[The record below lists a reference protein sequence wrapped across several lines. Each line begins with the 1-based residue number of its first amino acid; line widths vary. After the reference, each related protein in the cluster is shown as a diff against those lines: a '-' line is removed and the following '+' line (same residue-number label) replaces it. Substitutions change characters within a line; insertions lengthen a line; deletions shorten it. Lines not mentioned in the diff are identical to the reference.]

1 MPNKVIISNKIETK
15 SNEAKTSFLSK
26 IAKLTNNKVKNT
38 IIKTFSILSVLALL
52 LISFSFLT
60 NINITSIAANV
71 EQFATFTRV
80 DVNNISFVFPD
91 GTTGKIKY
99 NPPALCLGVLDNGF
113 VETAT
118 ANTSQPSLFTPVSTP
133 NPYVAYSIDRSN
145 LCAEDTQLGTMVW
158 TFDQPIT
165 NPKIHIEDMDYS
177 QWVLAGAPPMTKL
190 SGNSDLTISPT
201 IINQFPVTSGPE
213 VFGCV
218 TPTGCGS
225 VLLNGT
231 TSGFTANIFEKR
243 QPGLKLFSD
252 LMYFQFSKT
261 VNVDT
266 DLRATKSVSPT
277 GSVKPGD
284 ILTYTV
290 DVSNLGDYKSTNTIF
305 KDLIPAGTTY
315 VPSSTTHNGTA
326 VPDVGGVM
334 PFVAGKTIN
343 SPGQPNGVVQKGS
356 NAVLTFKV
364 KVDANA
370 SAPISNQGT
379 VTSNEV
385 IVPVK
390 TDSTAL
396 PGTTDPTISEV
407 IAPKTDLSVT
417 KTVDKATTAILNDTL
432 TYDVVFK
439 NNGPDNSAGAII
451 KDVLP
456 AGTTTQTIVSC
467 TAAGGA
473 TCPALALTVAQL
485 QAGFTV
491 NSLPNGGSLNYK
503 ISVKAPTKGI
513 VNNIASIMPV
523 IASQDTNLANNSA
536 NAETKV
542 NCTVAGA
549 PDLNCDGQTDD
560 TDLKATKTANKP
572 FYGQGETVTYTV
584 VYENKD
590 TKPNGYPTIQDAFP
604 AELDAGTIVS
614 CTTPFLS
621 AYACPNPAITLAQL
635 KAGYQLPFILPAGAK
650 LTYTISGV
658 TKTSGEFTNTA
669 TMTPY
674 PGVVDKAPADN
685 TSSVTS
691 KVPVADLK
699 VTKTVDKDEVVFGE
713 SVNYTVTYSNAGPD
727 AAPNALLKDAFPAG
741 ATALSI
747 ISCTPSGA
755 PSCPSGN
762 DFANGVVAPLMPAG
776 SSYTYVF
783 KATLPTINTVYKN
796 TASIVPGTS
805 LDPDSAN
812 NTASAT
818 TKTKPKAGLD
828 CDYAYGTTFR
838 PPTNGDTSFQ
848 ITRFDPT
855 GNTFTTLPYVIPG
868 QTTGATISP
877 DGKKLLY
884 FNTLNGANKFTIYD
898 FTTGVTTVG
907 SSNPSGVDP
916 LTINRIGFNP
926 IDGFGYA
933 YLGGSN
939 QNGGSTGAPTL
950 VKIDPDTATI
960 LSATQLTNA
969 PGSTVPVASM
979 IGGDIVFGYD
989 GTAYT
994 LDNTGKFFSINT
1006 ATNQAKY
1013 LFNIPGVS
1021 SAAGIAFQ
1029 ADGKIIGWDAIS
1041 NNTYSIDLSN
1051 NSITTIPSN
1060 TTHADAFHCVYPI
1073 LDPELKSE
1081 KSSTPAGPLKA
1092 GDIITYTIKTGVT
1105 GTIFSDNTVLKDAI
1119 PAGTSYITGTTKLN
1133 GAARADVGG
1142 AMPYVAG
1149 ALINSP
1155 GLPAGTIYSGAGREA
1170 IVTFQVR
1177 VNTPIPAGLTDIVNQ
1192 GTVTSNKSLKTTL
1205 TDDVAL
1211 PGATDPNKT
1220 PLLIPIDSD
1229 KDGITDNIDLDDD
1242 NDGILDTTECS
1253 DTNLVANGDFSG
1265 GKTGWTSGFT
1275 SGAATGPMIFNPGDL
1290 VNFVDNAGNLY
1301 PNGTIMYN
1309 NTPINMIA
1317 GQEYKYSIDLNLVP
1331 GNTTRTT
1338 QFAIVLLDAA
1348 GNIVQTLETY
1358 KSRAAGTGNILVT
1371 QTSPTTFAKSLISDV
1386 NGSYRIGMTWLGGGI
1401 GASDDVRIDN
1411 IILST
1416 SNCDTDRD
1424 GIPNALDLDSDGD
1437 GCPDAIEGGANF
1449 VNTDIV
1455 DSTML
1460 GGNTGTKYNGIVST
1474 PVIKNLGNKIGS
1486 TPTTIGVPVIAGTGQ
1501 TIGSALDKNVRDPAC
1516 IACDL
1521 EITKT
1526 VSNANPKVGDTIT
1539 YTVSV
1544 KNNGPDAATT
1554 STVTDVLPAG
1564 LTFVSATPTPTTST
1578 TPTYTWNLGNIP
1590 SGSTQTITYQAK
1602 VVATGTLENKASV
1615 TTPITDTNLANNNAK
1630 TPVVATP
1637 ADAPKLELIKNSTFV
1652 DTNND
1657 SAAQVGEKIN
1667 YTFNVKNAGNTILT
1681 ALTITDT
1688 KCSPVLGG
1696 PIATLAIGATDTT
1709 TFTCSYTLTAADIA
1723 LGKVDNSAT
1732 VTGKDPT
1739 GKDVVDTSD
1748 STDPAK
1754 PGLDDPTVTLLPAK
1768 AVDDTATTGVNTPV
1782 TYSPLAN
1789 DSVPTG
1795 STITKIN
1802 GITPVIGTPIIVPN
1816 GTATLNTDGSVTFT
1830 PNNGFVGTSTF
1841 PYEVTTPEGVKVTA
1855 NDTITVTGAA
1865 SLELTKTSTLVDT
1878 NGNGYTDLGDK
1889 LKYVF
1894 SVKNTGPLALSNILI
1909 TDNKCS
1915 PITNSPIVALPVG
1928 AVNATPTCDYTITA
1942 ADIAAGK
1949 VENTAT
1955 AQGSDPSGKTVSD
1968 VSDDGNNPA
1977 TTGTDNPTI
1986 SLLIP
1991 KAIDDIKTTALN
2003 TPVTYNPLTND
2014 TVPTGSTITL
2024 INGVTPVV
2032 GTPILVTGGTVTLNP
2047 DGTVTVTPNPGFV
2060 GDIKFPYEVTTP
2072 AGVKVTANDTVTV
2085 TGEGKLEL
2093 IKVGTFVDANANS
2106 AAEAGETIKYTFTVK
2121 NAGALALTNVKVTDS
2136 KCTVLGGPIASL
2148 AVGATDTTTFTCSY
2162 ELTAADITAG
2172 KVENTATATGT
2183 DPLGKVVTDT
2193 SDSTDP
2199 AKPGLD
2205 DPTVT
2210 PLPIKAVDDIKT
2222 TPVNTP
2228 ITYDPKTNDSIPA
2241 GSTIT
2246 SINGVTPT
2254 VGTPITVPN
2263 GTVTLN
2269 TDGTVTVTPNPGFVG
2284 DIKFPY
2290 VVTTPDGRT
2299 TTANDTVTV
2308 TGDGKLEL
2316 IKASTF
2322 VDTNN
2327 NGNAE
2332 VGETIKYTFTVK
2344 NAGALTLTNV
2354 KVTDNKCTVVGGP
2367 IATLAAGA
2375 TDTTTFTCSY
2385 VLTAS
2390 DITAGKVENTATVT
2404 GTDPLGKTV
2413 TDTSDSTDPAKPG
2426 LDDPTVTPLPLL
2438 GKMELIKASTFVD
2451 TNNDGAAQVGET
2463 LKYTFTVKN
2472 TGPVALTNVKV
2483 TDSKCTVVGGPI
2495 ATLAVGAT
2503 DTTTFTCSYALTAAD
2518 ITAGKVENTAV
2529 VTGTDPTGKP
2539 VTDNSDSTDPAK
2551 PGLDDPTVSL
2561 LPIKA
2566 VDDIKTTPV
2575 NTPVTYDPKTNDSIP
2590 AGSTITSINGVTP
2603 TVGTPIPVT
2612 NGTVTLN
2619 TDGTVTVTP
2628 NPGFVGDIKFP
2639 YVVTT
2644 PDGRTTTANDTVTVT
2659 GDGKLELIKVGT
2671 FVDANANSAAE
2682 VGETINYTFT
2692 VKNAGALTLTN
2703 VKVTDSKC
2711 TVLGGPIATLAV
2723 GATDTTTFTCSYVLT
2738 AADITAGKVENT
2750 ATVTG
2755 TDPTGKVVTD
2765 TSDSTDPAKPGL
2777 DDPTVTPLPAIT
2789 PVAVDD
2795 IKTTPVNTPVTYNP
2809 LENDKVPAGSTIT
2822 KINGITP
2829 VVGTPIIVPGGTVT
2843 LNPDGTVTV
2852 TPNPGFVGDIKF
2864 PYEVTTPTGVKV
2876 TANDTVTITGEGKL
2890 ELIKVSTF
2898 VDTNNDGAAQVGETL
2913 KYTFTVKNAGALAL
2927 TNVKVTDSKCTVLGG
2942 PIATL
2947 AVGATDT
2954 TTFTCSYTL
2963 TAADITAGKVENTA
2977 VVTGTDPTGKVVT
2990 DTSDSTDPTKP
3001 GLDDPTIS
3009 PLPIK
3014 AVDDIKTTPVNTPV
3028 TYDPKTNDSIP
3039 AGSTITS
3046 INGVTPTVGTP
3057 IPVTNGTVTLNTD
3070 GTVTVTPNPGF
3081 VGDIKFPYVVTTP
3094 DGRTTTAN
3102 DTVTVTGDG
3111 KLELIKASTF
3121 VDANAN
3127 SAAEV
3132 GETINYTFT
3141 VKNAGALA
3149 LTNVKVTD
3157 SKCTVLGSPIAT
3169 LAVGATDTTT
3179 FTCSYTL
3186 TAADITAGKVE
3197 NTAVVTGTDPTGKV
3211 VTDTSDSTDPAKP
3224 GLDDPTVTPLPAITP
3239 IAVDDIKT
3247 TPVNTPVTYSPTA
3260 NDTVPTGSTIT
3271 KINGVTPVVG
3281 TPILV
3286 TGGTVTLNPDGT
3298 VTVTPNPGFVGDI
3311 KFPYEVTTPAG
3322 VKVNANDTVTVTG
3335 EGKLELI
3342 KVGTFV
3348 DTDSNGYSNVGDKI
3362 NYTFT
3367 VKNAGALALTNV
3379 KVTDSKCTVLGGP
3392 IATLAVAAT
3401 DTTTFTCSYTLTAAD
3416 ITLGKVENT
3425 AVVTG
3430 TDPTGK
3436 VVTDTSDSTDPTK
3449 QGLDDPTVTP
3459 LTPQP
3464 LVGKL
3469 EVIKAGSFVDTDTN
3483 GYASIGDKI
3492 NYTFT
3497 IKNTGTAPLTNV
3509 TLTDNKCTVVGG
3521 PIATLAVGATDTTT
3535 FTCSYTLTAT
3545 DIAAGKVE
3553 NTATAT
3559 GTDPT
3564 GKVVTDTSDSTDP
3577 TKPGLDDPTI
3587 VPLPI
3592 KAIDDSK
3599 TTTINTPVTYSPLAN
3614 DIVPQGSSITKI
3626 NGITAVAGTPIV
3638 VTGGTVT
3645 LNNDGTVTVTPNT
3658 GFTGNIVFPYEVT
3671 SIDGQKTTATD
3682 TVTIPPVVIP
3692 ANPML
3697 ELDKSSIL
3705 FDTNGNGYSDVGDTI
3720 NYSFV
3725 VKNTG
3730 NVVLSN
3736 VNITDNKCSPIV
3748 GGPVATMQA
3757 GAVDSTT
3764 FKCTYTLTAAD
3775 ITASKVDNQATA
3787 TATDPSGNV
3796 ITAVSNDPK
3805 TTTPKDPTTT
3815 ELTPKPEPLPV
3826 LIDDNKVTTFNTPI
3840 TYNPTINDTIPA
3852 GSKITAINGVPL
3864 IVGTQVKVLNGT
3876 VVLNSDGTL
3885 TVTPDFGF
3893 VGDIKFPYEVTTP
3906 SGTKATANDTVTV
3919 NGVGKVEIDK
3929 AATYVDT
3936 NADGKLSLGETVK
3949 YVFTIKNTG
3958 TTTLTNVIVTD
3969 TLPGIV
3975 ISGMPISSMA
3985 PGTTNATAYTAT
3997 YVVTQADVDREMVV
4011 NQATVSGK
4019 DPSGNV
4025 VKDLSNDPSTILGND
4040 PTTLFIPKPVV
4051 ITPPPVCPACPTAP
4065 TCSTCSSPCAG
4076 NAGCNS
4082 GCGTGCCHPFSM
4094 ISNVTNTN
4102 NVTITGGTGPMFAP
4116 VYNYNNVFNSNVN
4129 FTQGPVIFDFSPVT
4143 NNYYSPQS

>member
-1 MPNKVIISNKIETK
+1 MPNQVIISNKIETK
-15 SNEAKTSFLSK
+15 SNVVKTSFFNK

-52 LISFSFLT
+52 LISFTFLT
-60 NINITSIAANV
+60 NINITSNAATV
-71 EQFATFTRV
+71 EQFATFTRI
-80 DVNNISFVFPD
+80 DADNLSFTFPD
-91 GTTGKIKY
+91 GTSGTAKY
-99 NPPALCLGVLDNGF
+99 TRPATCQGIYNNAF
-113 VETAT
+113 VNVISTAL
-118 ANTSQPSLFTPVSTP
+118 NQPTLFTPDSTV
-133 NPYVAYSIDRSN
+133 NSTVKFELDRSN
-145 LCAEDTQLGTMVW
+145 LCDPSASMGNIQW
-158 TFDQPIT
+158 TFSSPAV
-165 NPKIHIEDMDYS
+165 NPSFHIQGMDFTK
-177 QWVLAGAPPMTKL
+177 WVFVGAPPVTAL
-190 SGNSDLTISPT
+190 SGNTLFETNSTTINPITPGAVADAPGCANPACGTAQLT
-201 IINQFPVTSGPE
+201 
-213 VFGCV
+213 
-218 TPTGCGS
+218 
-225 VLLNGT
+225 GT
-231 TSGFTANIFEKR
+231 TSGFTTNLFEDR
-243 QPGLKLFSD
+243 PSSLLLFSD
-252 LMYFQFSKT
+252 ILTFQLSKQ
-261 VNVDT
+261 VEVDT
-266 DLRATKSVSPT
+266 KLNAVKTVSPT
-277 GSVKPGD
+277 GDVKPGD
-284 ILTYTV
+284 ILTYTI
-290 DVSNLGDYKSTNTIF
+290 DISNLGNYKSSNTIF
-305 KDLIPAGTTY
+305 TDLIPAGTTY
-315 VPSSTTHNGTA
+315 VANTTKLNGTA
-326 VPDVGGVM
+326 VADAAGIM
-334 PFVAGKTIN
+334 PYVAGKTVN
-343 SPGQPNGVVQKGS
+343 SPGQAAGTVIKGS
-356 NAVLTFKV
+356 NAVVTFQV

-379 VTSNEV
+379 VSSTEATT
-385 IVPVK
+385 PVK
-390 TDSTAL
+390 TDSPTL
-396 PGTTDPTISEV
+396 PGTTDPTVSNV
-407 IAPKTDLSVT
+407 IVPKTDLSVT
-417 KTVDKATTAILNDTL
+417 KTVDKTTTAVLTDTL
-432 TYDVVFK
+432 TYDIVFK
-439 NNGPDNSAGAII
+439 NNGPDNSAGTII
-451 KDVLP
+451 KDTLP
-456 AGTTTQTIVSC
+456 VSATSPAIVSC

-473 TCPALALTVAQL
+473 VCPSPAITVAQL
-485 QAGFTV
+485 QAGYTL
-491 NSLPNGGSLNYK
+491 NSFPNGGSLAYK
-503 ISVKAPTKGI
+503 VTVKAATKGI
-513 VNNIASIMPV
+513 YNNTATINPV
-523 IASQDTNLANNSA
+523 IATQDTNTANNSA
-536 NAETKV
+536 SAETKV
-542 NCTVAGA
+542 GCGAGV
-549 PDLNCDGQTDD
+549 DVNCDGQPDD
-560 TDLKATKTANKP
+560 TDLKVTKTANKP
-572 FYGQGETVTYTV
+572 FYTQGETVTYTV
-584 VYENKD
+584 IYENKD
-590 TKPNGYPTIQDAFP
+590 TKPTGFPTIQDSFP

-614 CTTPFLS
+614 CSVPLFST
-621 AYACPNPAITLAQL
+621 YACPSPAITLAQL
-635 KAGYQLPFILPAGAK
+635 KAGYQLQTILPAGAK
-650 LTYTISGV
+650 LTYTITGV
-658 TKTSGEFTNTA
+658 TKSAGEFTNTA

-674 PGVVDKAPADN
+674 PGVTEKVPADN

-699 VTKTVDKDEVVFGE
+699 VVKTSDMDEVEYGGKVT
-713 SVNYTVTYSNAGPD
+713 YTIVYSNAGPD
-727 AAPNALLKDAFPAG
+727 TAPNPLLTDILPAG
-741 ATALSI
+741 ATGTTVV
-747 ISCTPSGA
+747 SCTPSAGITCPA
-755 PSCPSGN
+755 STNLVAGVTVPSMPS
-762 DFANGVVAPLMPAG
+762 
-776 SSYTYVF
+776 
-783 KATLPTINTVYKN
+783 
-796 TASIVPGTS
+796 GTS
-805 LDPDSAN
+805 LTYVVTSILPALGTTYTNTAKIASTSSIDPDTINNISAVS
-812 NTASAT
+812 TA
-818 TKTKPKAGLD
+818 TKPKPGLD
-828 CDYAYGTTFR
+828 CNFAYGTTYV
-838 PPTNGDTSFQ
+838 PSANGATTFQ
-848 ITRFDPT
+848 LTKFDPAT
-855 GNTFTTLPYVIPG
+855 NSFTTLPYVLPG

-877 DGKKLLY
+877 DGKKILY
-884 FNTLNGANKFTIYD
+884 FNTLGGANKFTVYD
-898 FTTGVTTVG
+898 VTTNTTTVG
-907 SSNPSGVDP
+907 SSGPAGIDP

-926 IDGFGYA
+926 IDGFAYA
-933 YLGGSN
+933 YTGGSN
-939 QNGGSTGAPTL
+939 QNGGSTGVPTL
-950 VKIDPDTATI
+950 VKIDPNTGIIISSTT
-960 LSATQLTNA
+960 LGNA
-969 PGSTVPVASM
+969 PGSAIPVSQM

-994 LDNTGKFFSINT
+994 LDNTGKFFSVNT
-1006 ATNQAKY
+1006 ATNQATY
-1013 LFNIPGVS
+1013 MFTIPGVS

-1029 ADGKIIGWDAIS
+1029 ADGKIIGWDAIA
-1041 NNTYSIDLSN
+1041 NNAYSIDLSN
-1051 NSITTIPSN
+1051 NSVTTIPSN
-1060 TTHADAFHCVYPI
+1060 TTHADAFHCIYPI
-1073 LDPELKSE
+1073 LDPLLKST
-1081 KSSTPAGPLKA
+1081 KTASPAGPLKA
-1092 GDIITYTIKTGVT
+1092 GDIITYTIKTAVT
-1105 GTIFSDNTVLKDAI
+1105 GTIFSDNTILKDAI
-1119 PAGTSYITGTTKLN
+1119 PAGTTYVTGSTKLN
-1133 GAARADVGG
+1133 GAVKADTAG

-1149 ALINSP
+1149 ALINGP
-1155 GLPAGTIYSGAGREA
+1155 GRLPGVIYSGAGQEA
-1170 IVTFQVR
+1170 VVTFQVR
-1177 VNTPIPAGLTDIVNQ
+1177 VNTPIPAGQSEVINQ
-1192 GTVTSNKSLKTTL
+1192 GTITSAKSPNTTL
-1205 TDDVAL
+1205 TDEPVA
-1211 PGATDPNKT
+1211 PGATDPTKT

-1229 KDGITDNIDLDDD
+1229 KDGITDSIDLDDD

-1265 GKTGWTSGFT
+1265 GKTGWTSGFA
-1275 SGAATGPMIFNPGDL
+1275 SGGATGPMIFNPGDL

-1301 PNGTIMYN
+1301 PNGTILYN

-1371 QTSPTTFAKSLISDV
+1371 QTTPTTFAKTLTSDV
-1386 NGSYRIGMTWLGGGI
+1386 SGSYRIGMTWLGGGI

-1416 SNCDTDRD
+1416 QNCDSDGD
-1424 GIPNALDLDSDGD
+1424 GIPNTLDLDSDGD

-1449 VNTDIV
+1449 TNTNLVN
-1455 DSTML
+1455 STLL
-1460 GGNTGTKYNGIVST
+1460 GGNTGTNYNGTVTT
-1474 PVIKNLGNKIGS
+1474 PVIANLGNNIGS
-1486 TPTTIGVPVIAGTGQ
+1486 TPTTIGVPTVAGSGQ
-1501 TIGSALDKNVRDPAC
+1501 TIGTALDKTVKDPAC
-1516 IACDL
+1516 ITCDL
-1521 EITKT
+1521 VLTKSA
-1526 VSNANPKVGDTIT
+1526 SNSNPKVGDTVT
-1539 YTVSV
+1539 YTVTV

-1554 STVTDVLPAG
+1554 PTVTDVLPAG
-1564 LTFVSATPTPTTST
+1564 LTFVSATPTPTTSAS
-1578 TPTYTWNLGNIP
+1578 PTYTWTLANIP

-1602 VVATGTLENKASV
+1602 VTATGVLENNASVATPS
-1615 TTPITDTNLANNNAK
+1615 TDSNLANNIAK
-1630 TPVVATP
+1630 TPITATP
-1637 ADAPKLELIKNSTFV
+1637 AEIPKLELIKTGTFV
-1652 DTNND
+1652 DANND
-1657 SAAQVGEKIN
+1657 GAAQAGETIK
-1667 YTFNVKNAGNTILT
+1667 YSFTVKNTGTVPIT
-1681 ALTITDT
+1681 AVSVTDN

-1696 PIATLAIGATDTT
+1696 PIATLAVGATDTT
-1709 TFTCSYTLTAADIA
+1709 TFTCIYTLTAADIA

-1732 VTGKDPT
+1732 ATGKDPL
-1739 GKDVVDTSD
+1739 GNNVIDVSD

-1754 PGLDDPTVTLLPAK
+1754 PGLDDPTTTLLPAK
-1768 AVDDTATTGVNTPV
+1768 AIDDTATTPVNTPV
-1782 TYSPLAN
+1782 TYKPLAN
-1789 DSVPTG
+1789 DTVPPG

-1802 GITPVIGTPIIVPN
+1802 GITPVVGTPIVVPN

-1841 PYEVTTPEGVKVTA
+1841 PYEVTTPAGVKVTA

-1865 SLELTKTSTLVDT
+1865 SIELTKTSTLVDT

-1894 SVKNTGPLALSNILI
+1894 SVKNTGPLALSNVVI

-1915 PITNSPIVALPVG
+1915 PITNSPIVTLPVG

-1955 AQGSDPSGKTVSD
+1955 AQGSDPTGKTVTD

-1977 TTGTDNPTI
+1977 TPGTDNPTI

-2014 TVPTGSTITL
+2014 TVPTGSKITL

-2032 GTPILVTGGTVTLNP
+2032 GTPIIVTGGTVTLNP

-2072 AGVKVTANDTVTV
+2072 TGVKVTANDTVTV

-2121 NAGALALTNVKVTDS
+2121 NTGALALTNVKVTDS
-2136 KCTVLGGPIASL
+2136 KCTVVGGPIATL
-2148 AVGATDTTTFTCSY
+2148 AVGATDTTTFTCTY
-2162 ELTAADITAG
+2162 TLTAADITAG
-2172 KVENTATATGT
+2172 KVENTATVTGT
-2183 DPLGKVVTDT
+2183 DPLGKVVTDI

-2228 ITYDPKTNDSIPA
+2228 VTYDPKTNDSIPA

-2269 TDGTVTVTPNPGFVG
+2269 ADGTVTVTPNPGFVG

-2322 VDTNN
+2322 VDTNS

-2354 KVTDNKCTVVGGP
+2354 KVTDNKCTIVGGP
-2367 IATLAAGA
+2367 IPTLAPGA

-2385 VLTAS
+2385 VLTAA

-2404 GTDPLGKTV
+2404 GNDPLGKTV

-2438 GKMELIKASTFVD
+2438 GKLELIKASTFVD

-2503 DTTTFTCSYALTAAD
+2503 DTTTFTCSYTLTASD
-2518 ITAGKVENTAV
+2518 ITAGKVENTAT

-2539 VTDNSDSTDPAK
+2539 VTDTSDSTDPAK
-2551 PGLDDPTVSL
+2551 PGLDDPTVTP

-2603 TVGTPIPVT
+2603 TVGTPITVP

-2619 TDGTVTVTP
+2619 ADGTVTVTP

-2682 VGETINYTFT
+2682 VGETIKYTFT
-2692 VKNAGALTLTN
+2692 VKNAGALALTN

-2711 TVLGGPIATLAV
+2711 TVVGGPIATLAV
-2723 GATDTTTFTCSYVLT
+2723 GATDTTTFTCSYTLT
-2738 AADITAGKVENT
+2738 ASDITAGKVENT

-2755 TDPTGKVVTD
+2755 TDPTGKPVTD

-2789 PVAVDD
+2789 PIAVDD
-2795 IKTTPVNTPVTYNP
+2795 IKTTGVNTPVTYDP
-2809 LENDKVPAGSTIT
+2809 KTNDTLPTGSTIT
-2822 KINGITP
+2822 LINGVTP
-2829 VVGTPIIVPGGTVT
+2829 VVGTPILVPNGTVT
-2843 LNPDGTVTV
+2843 LNTDGTVTV

-2864 PYEVTTPTGVKV
+2864 PYEVTTPAGVKV
-2876 TANDTVTITGEGKL
+2876 TANDTVTVTGEGKL
-2890 ELIKVSTF
+2890 ELIKASTF
-2898 VDTNNDGAAQVGETL
+2898 VDTNSNGNAEVGETI
-2913 KYTFTVKNAGALAL
+2913 KYTFTVKNSGALAL
-2927 TNVKVTDSKCTVLGG
+2927 TNVKVTDSKCTVVGG
-2942 PIATL
+2942 TIATL

-2954 TTFTCSYTL
+2954 TTFTCTYTL
-2963 TAADITAGKVENTA
+2963 TAADIAAGKVENTA
-2977 VVTGTDPTGKVVT
+2977 VVTGTDPIGKPVT
-2990 DTSDSTDPTKP
+2990 DTSDSTDPAKP

-3009 PLPIK
+3009 LLPIK

-3057 IPVTNGTVTLNTD
+3057 ITVPNGTVTLNAD
-3070 GTVTVTPNPGF
+3070 GTVTVTPAPGF

-3127 SAAEV
+3127 SAAEA
-3132 GETINYTFT
+3132 GETIKYTFT

-3157 SKCTVLGSPIAT
+3157 SKCTVLGGPIAT

-3179 FTCSYTL
+3179 FTCTYML

-3197 NTAVVTGTDPTGKV
+3197 NTAVVTGTDPTGKP

-3224 GLDDPTVTPLPAITP
+3224 GLDDPTVTPLPVITP
-3239 IAVDDIKT
+3239 IAVDDVKS

-3271 KINGVTPVVG
+3271 LINGVTPVVG

-3286 TGGTVTLNPDGT
+3286 TGGTVTLNTDGT

-3311 KFPYEVTTPAG
+3311 KFPYEVTTPTG
-3322 VKVNANDTVTVTG
+3322 VKVTANDTVTVTG

-3348 DTDSNGYSNVGDKI
+3348 DTDSNGYSNVADKI

-3392 IATLAVAAT
+3392 IATLAVGAT
-3401 DTTTFTCSYTLTAAD
+3401 DTTTFACSYTLTAAD
-3416 ITLGKVENT
+3416 ITAGKVENT
-3425 AVVTG
+3425 AIVTG

-3436 VVTDTSDSTDPTK
+3436 TVTDTSDSTDPTK
-3449 QGLDDPTVTP
+3449 PGLDDPTVTP

-3469 EVIKAGSFVDTDTN
+3469 EVIKAGSFVDTDAN
-3483 GYASIGDKI
+3483 GYANIGNKI

-3497 IKNTGTAPLTNV
+3497 IKNVGTAPLTNV
-3509 TLTDNKCTVVGG
+3509 TLTDNKCTVLGG

-3559 GTDPT
+3559 GKDPS
-3564 GKVVTDTSDSTDP
+3564 GKDVTDKSDSTDP
-3577 TKPGLDDPTI
+3577 TKPGQDDPTI

-3592 KAIDDSK
+3592 KAIDDNK
-3599 TTTINTPVTYSPLAN
+3599 TTAINTPVTYSPLTN

-3626 NGITAVAGTPIV
+3626 NGITAVVGTPIV

-3645 LNNDGTVTVTPNT
+3645 LNNDGTVTVTPNN

-3697 ELDKSSIL
+3697 ELDKSSVLI
-3705 FDTNGNGYSDVGDTI
+3705 DTNGNGYSDVADSI

-3748 GGPVATMQA
+3748 GGPVAAMQA

-3775 ITASKVDNQATA
+3775 IKAGKVDNQATA
-3787 TATDPSGNV
+3787 TGTDPSGNV
-3796 ITAVSNDPK
+3796 VTAVSNDPK

-3815 ELTPKPEPLPV
+3815 PLTPKPEPLPV

-3876 VVLNSDGTL
+3876 VALNADGTL
-3885 TVTPDFGF
+3885 TVTPDYGF

-3906 SGTKATANDTVTV
+3906 SGVKATANDTVTV

-3936 NADGKLSLGETVK
+3936 NGDGKLSLGETVK
-3949 YVFTIKNTG
+3949 YAFIIKNTG
-3958 TTTLTNVIVTD
+3958 TTTLTNVTVTD

-3975 ISGMPISSMA
+3975 ISGMPIASMA

-4019 DPSGNV
+4019 DPSGNI

-4129 FTQGPVIFDFSPVT
+4129 FTQGPVTFDFSPVV
-4143 NNYYSPQS
+4143 NNYYSPRP